1 MKKINFLIVFL
12 FISISIVDCHISIV
26 KNLIKDEKYK
36 LKGTFTINFAQKQ
49 KRYLS
54 IDSGKIIFSGK
65 KQKFDIIESDNNTYH
80 IISRYYKK
88 FVGVSQ
94 KQKEKLALYDK
105 LDNKNK
111 ELLSWEIIMYKSNLT
126 KSGKVY
132 TIKNIFNNKYLDS
145 YYFKPIFSSIPKNST
160 FNIPKFRLLKLY
172 QEEEN
177 IKQSNYD
184 IVEKEPIDLCIK
196 YIDLTDK
203 NLTREGIPQI
213 TKDFDGGELRYSLRS
228 ILQYIPWIR
237 KIFIVMPNDKVR
249 FLKPYDEIKDKIVYV
264 KDKDLLGY
272 DTANIFAFT
281 FNLHKMEKFGIA
293 KNFIYM
299 EDDFFI
305 GKPLKKTDF
314 FIMMKKSKKF
324 YLLLLTHYLVK

>member
-12 FISISIVDCHISIV
+12 FISIVDCHISIV

-111 ELLSWEIIMYKSNLT
+111 ELLTTLKEENEVLLKERDEYKKQKDILKNELEIIKKNNDKINAIKVNNNLKAQT
-126 KSGKVY
+126 
-132 TIKNIFNNKYLDS
+132 NQ
-145 YYFKPIFSSIPKNST
+145 
-160 FNIPKFRLLKLY
+160 KL
-172 QEEEN
+172 
-177 IKQSNYD
+177 
-184 IVEKEPIDLCIK
+184 
-196 YIDLTDK
+196 
-203 NLTREGIPQI
+203 
-213 TKDFDGGELRYSLRS
+213 
-228 ILQYIPWIR
+228 R
-237 KIFIVMPNDKVR
+237 KIQ
-249 FLKPYDEIKDKIVYV
+249 
-264 KDKDLLGY
+264 
-272 DTANIFAFT
+272 
-281 FNLHKMEKFGIA
+281 
-293 KNFIYM
+293 
-299 EDDFFI
+299 
-305 GKPLKKTDF
+305 
-314 FIMMKKSKKF
+314 MMKMKK
-324 YLLLLTHYLVK
+324 K